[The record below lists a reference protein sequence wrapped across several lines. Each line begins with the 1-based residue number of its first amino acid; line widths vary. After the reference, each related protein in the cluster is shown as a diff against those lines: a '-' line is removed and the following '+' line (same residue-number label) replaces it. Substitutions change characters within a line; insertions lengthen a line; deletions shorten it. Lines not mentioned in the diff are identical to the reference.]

1 MYNNYDFR
9 QSLEGVW
16 QAVLAGAGTR
26 PHIDCEKI
34 DGQVYIKEVSS
45 RQISSMVKLLLIA
58 TIQVKVCYNK
68 NLARVDCDGIKG
80 HGTSRQVEKQKMMGT
95 CTR

>member
-1 MYNNYDFR
+1 M
-9 QSLEGVW
+9 EGVW

-34 DGQVYIKEVSS
+34 DGQVYIKEVSLK
-45 RQISSMVKLLLIA
+45 QIGSIGKLVIIA

-68 NLARVDCDGIKG
+68 NLVRVDCDGIKG
-80 HGTSRQVEKQKMMGT
+80 HGTSRQVEKKKMMGT

>member
-1 MYNNYDFR
+1 M
-9 QSLEGVW
+9 W

-34 DGQVYIKEVSS
+34 DGQVYIKEVSPK
-45 RQISSMVKLLLIA
+45 QISSKLGKLVIIA

-68 NLARVDCDGIKG
+68 NLGRVDCDGIKG